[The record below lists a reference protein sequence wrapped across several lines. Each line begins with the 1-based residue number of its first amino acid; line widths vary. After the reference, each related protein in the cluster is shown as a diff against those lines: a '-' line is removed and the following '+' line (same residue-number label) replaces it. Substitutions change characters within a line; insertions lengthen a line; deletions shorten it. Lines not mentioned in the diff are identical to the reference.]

1 MFVETCTL
9 NANLSGCGVLLLA
22 LTVTAGVTKTDT
34 ARLPFVGDGAA
45 SQSKST
51 AAQKRDANVRGRA
64 SYQDYQVPAGSWLFI
79 ELRTPITSD
88 TSQRSD
94 AIRGVLKSAV
104 TSDGVELVPSGAVVL
119 GTVTEAAPA
128 LHKKD
133 RARVAFRFNVLE
145 HPLTDSRVAIRTETR
160 VLEVEAGKKKR
171 AAEGPAAFNQIR
183 LEPGSDVSMSLL
195 EPFLVRIPD
204 ESKGGK

>member
-1 MFVETCTL
+1 MLVETCTL

-22 LTVTAGVTKTDT
+22 LTVTAGATKRDT
-34 ARLPFVGDGAA
+34 ARLPFGGDGAA
-45 SQSKST
+45 RQSKST
-51 AAQKRDANVRGRA
+51 AAPKRDANSRGRA
-64 SYQDYQVPAGSWLFI
+64 SYQDYQVPAGTWLFI

-133 RARVAFRFNVLE
+133 RARVAFRFDVLE

-183 LEPGSDVSMSLL
+183 LEPGSDVSMSLR
-195 EPFLVRIPD
+195 EPFLVRIPG

>member
-1 MFVETCTL
+1 MFAETCTL

-22 LTVTAGVTKTDT
+22 LTVTAGVTKRDT
-34 ARLPFVGDGAA
+34 ARLPFGGDGAA
-45 SQSKST
+45 RQSKST
-51 AAQKRDANVRGRA
+51 AAQKRDATGRGA
-64 SYQDYQVPAGSWLFI
+64 YQDYQVPAGTWLFI

-104 TSDGVELVPSGAVVL
+104 TSDGVELVPSGAVLL

-128 LHKKD
+128 LNKKD

-145 HPLTDSRVAIRTETR
+145 HPSTGSRVAISTETR
-160 VLEVEAGKKKR
+160 ALEVEAGKKKP

-183 LEPGSDVSMSLL
+183 LEPGSDVSMSLR
-195 EPFLVRIPD
+195 EPFLVRIPG

>member
-22 LTVTAGVTKTDT
+22 LTVTAGATKRDT
-34 ARLPFVGDGAA
+34 APLPFGGDGAA
-45 SQSKST
+45 RESKST
-51 AAQKRDANVRGRA
+51 DAQKRG
-64 SYQDYQVPAGSWLFI
+64 SYQDYQVPAGTWLFI

-94 AIRGVLKSAV
+94 AIRGVLKAAV
-104 TSDGVELVPSGAVVL
+104 TSDDVELVPSGAVVL

-145 HPLTDSRVAIRTETR
+145 HPSTGSRVAISTETR
-160 VLEVEAGKKKR
+160 ALEVEAGKKKP

-183 LEPGSDVSMSLL
+183 LEPGSDVSMSLR
-195 EPFLVRIPD
+195 EPFLVRIPV

>member
-1 MFVETCTL
+1 M
-9 NANLSGCGVLLLA
+9 NANLSGCGILFLA
-22 LTVTAGVTKTDT
+22 LTVTASATKRDT
-34 ARLPFVGDGAA
+34 ARLPFEGDGVAR
-45 SQSKST
+45 QSKST
-51 AAQKRDANVRGRA
+51 AAPKRDAKVPGRRA
-64 SYQDYQVPAGSWLFI
+64 YQDYQVPAGTWLFI

-94 AIRGVLKSAV
+94 AIRGVLKSAL

-145 HPLTDSRVAIRTETR
+145 HPWTGSRVPIKTETR
-160 VLEVEAGKKKR
+160 ALEVEAGKKKP

-183 LEPGSDVSMSLL
+183 LEPGADVSMALH

-204 ESKGGK
+204 ESKPGK

>member
-1 MFVETCTL
+1 LKT
-9 NANLSGCGVLLLA
+9 NLSGCGVLLLA
-22 LTVTAGVTKTDT
+22 LTVTASATKRDT
-34 ARLPFVGDGAA
+34 ARLPFDGAA
-45 SQSKST
+45 RQSKST
-51 AAQKRDANVRGRA
+51 VAPKRDAKVPGRRA
-64 SYQDYQVPAGSWLFI
+64 YQDYQVPAGTWLFI

-94 AIRGVLKSAV
+94 AIRGVLTSAL

-145 HPLTDSRVAIRTETR
+145 HPWTGSRVPIKTETR
-160 VLEVEAGKKKR
+160 ALEVEAGKKKP
-171 AAEGPAAFNQIR
+171 AAEGSAAFNQIR
-183 LEPGSDVSMSLL
+183 LEPGADVSMSLH
-195 EPFLVRIPD
+195 EPFLVRIPG
-204 ESKGGK
+204 ESKAGK

>member
-1 MFVETCTL
+1 MY
-9 NANLSGCGVLLLA
+9 ASLSVCGVLLLA
-22 LTVTAGVTKTDT
+22 LTVSAGATKRDT
-34 ARLPFVGDGAA
+34 ARLPFGGDGAPR
-45 SQSKST
+45 QSKSA
-51 AAQKRDANVRGRA
+51 AAQKRDASLPERN
-64 SYQDYQVPAGSWLFI
+64 SYQDYQVPAGTWLLI

-183 LEPGSDVSMSLL
+183 LEPGSDVSMSLR

>member
-1 MFVETCTL
+1 M
-9 NANLSGCGVLLLA
+9 
-22 LTVTAGVTKTDT
+22 
-34 ARLPFVGDGAA
+34 
-45 SQSKST
+45 
-51 AAQKRDANVRGRA
+51 
-64 SYQDYQVPAGSWLFI
+64 
-79 ELRTPITSD
+79 
-88 TSQRSD
+88 
-94 AIRGVLKSAV
+94 

-133 RARVAFRFNVLE
+133 RARVAFRFDVLE

-183 LEPGSDVSMSLL
+183 LEPGSDVSMSLR

-204 ESKGGK
+204 DSKGGK

>member
-1 MFVETCTL
+1 M

-22 LTVTAGVTKTDT
+22 LTVTAGATKRDT
-34 ARLPFVGDGAA
+34 APLPFGGDGAA
-45 SQSKST
+45 GQSTPT
-51 AAQKRDANVRGRA
+51 AAPKRDAKLPGRRA
-64 SYQDYQVPAGSWLFI
+64 SYQDYQVPAGTWLFI

-88 TSQRSD
+88 TSERSD
-94 AIRGVLKSAV
+94 AIRGVLKSAL

-119 GTVTEAAPA
+119 GTVTDAAPA

-145 HPLTDSRVAIRTETR
+145 HPLTGSRVPIRTETR
-160 VLEVEAGKKKR
+160 ALEVEAGKKKP

-183 LEPGSDVSMSLL
+183 LEPGSDVSMSLR

-204 ESKGGK
+204 ESKAGK